1 MIPDEDEMKAI
12 PVRYGVFMDPSGYN
26 VEIKESTNQ
35 ECKIVMGVIDLDE
48 SIEFYSNV
56 LNMNLLRKRS
66 NTHNRPKEASMCA
79 HMVLL
84 HIHIVT
90 LHKSISFNFEQSFD
104 NSEEDSTY
112 IELLYRY
119 GTEDVLNLGTTMQK
133 VVDPI
138 LVNKLLIFRFSVSSL
153 GIRFVSSDSTIARK
167 GTGS

>member
-1 MIPDEDEMKAI
+1 VQPIDLLPSILNTGVEVIQEFGDYQYGASMIPDEDEMKAI

-90 LHKSISFNFEQSFD
+90 LHKSI
-104 NSEEDSTY
+104 
-112 IELLYRY
+112 
-119 GTEDVLNLGTTMQK
+119 
-133 VVDPI
+133 
-138 LVNKLLIFRFSVSSL
+138 
-153 GIRFVSSDSTIARK
+153 
-167 GTGS
+167 